1 MINVG
6 LDKDVPL
13 PEARKRYPYK
23 EMEVGDSFFV
33 EGGGIQNI
41 CNQNYRTGKKLGRS
55 FIARKEE
62 GGVRVWRTS

>member
-1 MINVG
+1 MISVG

-41 CNQNYRTGKKLGRS
+41 CNQNYRTGKKLGKS
-55 FIARKEE
+55 FIARKEDN
-62 GGVRVWRTS
+62 GVRVWRVS

>member
-55 FIARKEE
+55 FIARKEDN
-62 GGVRVWRTS
+62 GVRVWRVS

>member
-1 MINVG
+1 MISVG

-13 PEARKRYPYK
+13 PESRKRYQYK
-23 EMEVGDSFFV
+23 DMEVGDSFFV

-55 FIARKEE
+55 FIARKED
-62 GGVRVWRTS
+62 GGVRVWRVS